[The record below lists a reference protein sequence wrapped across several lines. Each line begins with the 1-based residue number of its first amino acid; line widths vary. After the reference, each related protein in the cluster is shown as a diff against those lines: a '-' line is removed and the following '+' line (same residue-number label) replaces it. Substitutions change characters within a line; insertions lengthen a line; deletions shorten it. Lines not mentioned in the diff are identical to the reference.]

1 MKSLTGQKTG
11 CSNPR
16 PLKRKDDMISQKQYS
31 KDQSPLY
38 AINSKKRLARIL
50 GADVRTITRI
60 ASDTSRHYKLWET
73 KQKPR
78 DKICNL
84 IHTPR
89 KIQEPKED
97 LLNIHKKIARLL
109 SRIKKGEFV
118 YSATKGRSYLNNA
131 ESHKDRIHEPS
142 FKVDIEKF
150 YPSVKIKKVQ
160 NFFQNGMKCA
170 PDIARLLA
178 KICCIHGALPTGSPI
193 SPTLSY
199 FACEDMF
206 SWIGNLAR
214 SNNLC
219 FSLYVDDMFFSGETA
234 SQELR
239 NKVITHLKKNDL
251 RGHKISHF
259 SANETRVI
267 TGVAI
272 TPKGLRITNK
282 RYKKIRI
289 YSDAFFRSK
298 SPETIQTLGKT
309 LLGQY
314 REASRVEPHLL
325 QRTGKVQKRM
335 DMFKNKSQ
343 NM

>member
-1 MKSLTGQKTG
+1 
-11 CSNPR
+11 
-16 PLKRKDDMISQKQYS
+16 MISKKQYN

-38 AINSKKRLARIL
+38 SIKSKRRLARVL
-50 GADVRTITRI
+50 ETDAKTII
-60 ASDTSRHYKLWET
+60 HLASDTSKHYKLWET

-78 DKICNL
+78 DKICN
-84 IHTPR
+84 ITHKPR
-89 KIQEPKED
+89 KIQQPKED
-97 LLNIHKKIARLL
+97 LFKIHKKIAKLL
-109 SRIKKGEFV
+109 SRIKKDEFV

-131 ESHKDRIHEPS
+131 EFHKNRIHEPS

-239 NKVITHLKKNDL
+239 NKVIMHLKKNDL

-259 SANETRVI
+259 SANKTRVI

-272 TPKGLRITNK
+272 TPKGLRITNN

-289 YSDAFFRSK
+289 YSNAFFRSK
-298 SPETIQTLGKT
+298 SPENIQTLGKT

-314 REASRVEPHLL
+314 REASRVEPRLL
-325 QRTGKVQKRM
+325 QRTGKVQNRM
-335 DMFKNKSQ
+335 EMFKNESQ